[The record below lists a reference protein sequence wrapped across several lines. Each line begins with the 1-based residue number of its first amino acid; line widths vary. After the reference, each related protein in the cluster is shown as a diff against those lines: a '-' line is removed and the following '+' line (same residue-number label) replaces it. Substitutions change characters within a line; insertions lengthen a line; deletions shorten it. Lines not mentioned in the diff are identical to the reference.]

1 MLRCAHVLGG
11 AGAFVRPETTTIV
24 GRRSSIVGM
33 SSSQDARHRATL
45 GVGPTASVRE
55 IREAFV
61 RVAKRAHPDLVSTRR
76 GEVDAGASAFRA
88 AVEAR
93 DALISSAR
101 GGGGG
106 GGSVRG
112 HPSAASGGFAA
123 GARTAGTP
131 QTRTFALVLASP
143 FVACAVAALALPKA
157 EGVGAK
163 HGRET
168 TIGRVNGWIN
178 TPVNPWL
185 PPDTREPGDGNKS
198 RFWRT
203 GRVSRAG

>member
-1 MLRCAHVLGG
+1 MGDASVLR
-11 AGAFVRPETTTIV
+11 RRRRRD
-24 GRRSSIVGM
+24 GRRSSVDRRRM
-33 SSSQDARHRATL
+33 SSSRDARHRATL

-61 RVAKRAHPDLVSTRR
+61 RVAKRAHPDLRVSTTR
-76 GEVDAGASAFRA
+76 GEVDVGASAFRA

-106 GGSVRG
+106 IGSVRG
-112 HPSAASGGFAA
+112 HPSAASGFAA

-185 PPDTREPGDGNKS
+185 PPDTREPGDGNKR

>member
-1 MLRCAHVLGG
+1 
-11 AGAFVRPETTTIV
+11 
-24 GRRSSIVGM
+24 M
-33 SSSQDARHRATL
+33 SSSRHDADARYRATL

-61 RVAKRAHPDLVSTRR
+61 RVAKRAHPDLSRR
-76 GEVDAGASAFRA
+76 GVGGEVEVGAAAFRA

-101 GGGGG
+101 GGGA
-106 GGSVRG
+106 VRG
-112 HPSAASGGFAA
+112 HPSASAFAA

-143 FVACAVAALALPKA
+143 FVACAAAALALPKA

-185 PPDTREPGDGNKS
+185 PPDMREPGDGNKS

-203 GRVSRAG
+203 GRVSRAS

>member
-1 MLRCAHVLGG
+1 
-11 AGAFVRPETTTIV
+11 
-24 GRRSSIVGM
+24 M
-33 SSSQDARHRATL
+33 SSSRDGYGGDDDARHRAML

-61 RVAKRAHPDLVSTRR
+61 RVAKRAHPDLSRSGVG
-76 GEVDAGASAFRA
+76 GEVEIGASAFRA

-101 GGGGG
+101 GGG
-106 GGSVRG
+106 VRARVG
-112 HPSAASGGFAA
+112 HTSASAFAA

-143 FVACAVAALALPKA
+143 FVACAAAALALPKA

-163 HGRET
+163 YGRET

>member
-1 MLRCAHVLGG
+1 
-11 AGAFVRPETTTIV
+11 
-24 GRRSSIVGM
+24 M
-33 SSSQDARHRATL
+33 SSSRDDARYRATL

-61 RVAKRAHPDLVSTRR
+61 RVAKRAHPDLSRR
-76 GEVDAGASAFRA
+76 GEVEVGASASAFRA

-93 DALISSAR
+93 DALIMSAR
-101 GGGGG
+101 GGG
-106 GGSVRG
+106 VRVRAG
-112 HPSAASGGFAA
+112 HPSSASAFAA

-185 PPDTREPGDGNKS
+185 PPDTREPGDGNKG
-198 RFWRT
+198 RFWVT

>member
-1 MLRCAHVLGG
+1 VDG
-11 AGAFVRPETTTIV
+11 VRASNAMGIAREKREKREKRSRWSSTD
-24 GRRSSIVGM
+24 RRMPSGSDA
-33 SSSQDARHRATL
+33 DARHRATL
-45 GVGPTASVRE
+45 GVGPTASARE

-61 RVAKRAHPDLVSTRR
+61 RVAKRAHPDLSRR
-76 GEVDAGASAFRA
+76 TGEAEVGAFRA

-101 GGGGG
+101 GGASAGG
-106 GGSVRG
+106 VRG
-112 HPSAASGGFAA
+112 SASASAFAG

-163 HGRET
+163 YGREA

-178 TPVNPWL
+178 APVNPWL
-185 PPDTREPGDGNKS
+185 PPDTREPGDGNKG

>member
-1 MLRCAHVLGG
+1 
-11 AGAFVRPETTTIV
+11 
-24 GRRSSIVGM
+24 M
-33 SSSQDARHRATL
+33 SSSSSQDDARHRATL

-61 RVAKRAHPDLVSTRR
+61 RVAKRAHPDLSRR
-76 GEVDAGASAFRA
+76 GAVEGDVGASAFRA

-101 GGGGG
+101 GGGS
-106 GGSVRG
+106 GSVRVRG
-112 HPSAASGGFAA
+112 HPSAASGFAA
-123 GARTAGTP
+123 GAARTAGTP

>member
-1 MLRCAHVLGG
+1 
-11 AGAFVRPETTTIV
+11 
-24 GRRSSIVGM
+24 M

-61 RVAKRAHPDLVSTRR
+61 RVAKRAHPDLSRRR
-76 GEVDAGASAFRA
+76 GEVEVGASAFRA

-101 GGGGG
+101 GGG
-106 GGSVRG
+106 SVRG
-112 HPSAASGGFAA
+112 HPSASGFAA

-157 EGVGAK
+157 EGVGVK

-185 PPDTREPGDGNKS
+185 PPDTREPGDGNKA

>member
-1 MLRCAHVLGG
+1 
-11 AGAFVRPETTTIV
+11 
-24 GRRSSIVGM
+24 M

-76 GEVDAGASAFRA
+76 GEVDVGASAFRA

-106 GGSVRG
+106 GGGSVRG
-112 HPSAASGGFAA
+112 HPSAASGFAA

-185 PPDTREPGDGNKS
+185 PPDMREPGDGNKS